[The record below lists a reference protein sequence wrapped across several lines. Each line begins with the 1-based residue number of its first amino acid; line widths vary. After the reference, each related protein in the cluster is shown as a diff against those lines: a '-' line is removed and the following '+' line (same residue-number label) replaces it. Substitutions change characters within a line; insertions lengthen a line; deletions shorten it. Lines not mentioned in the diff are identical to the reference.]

1 MSGTAQK
8 AAQKTAQKICTENTP
23 VASDRQACNGG
34 FSILKI
40 KNTKL
45 IFQKQNAN
53 ITKTFIQYSIL
64 TNQTKR
70 RKEVK
75 KYGKVK
81 IGKGK

>member
-8 AAQKTAQKICTENTP
+8 AAQKICTENTP
-23 VASDRQACNGG
+23 VASDTQACNGG

-53 ITKTFIQYSIL
+53 ITKTFIQYSVF
-64 TNQTKR
+64 TNQTKS
-70 RKEVK
+70 RKDE